1 MKSIK
6 YTLTIC
12 LMTFS
17 LSVFADKKMTIRN
30 SDTGESFEVTVPD
43 GLRIYEYNSNWLDSI
58 PYLMEHTRYG
68 EPWAFEAL
76 GDCYRYGKGGL
87 TRNFNNAIMAY
98 DFAGKD
104 IGEFIDT
111 VRQNNEDDPMS
122 VFARMV
128 DYIENK
134 DYDRIVCAIDT
145 LNELGYHSADIL
157 REYISRRNDGI
168 KKSEVVEFLASPG
181 ADADACLFAAA
192 GHSMCEL
199 KDTTDID
206 VSWIKPLILDK
217 IPFLYSEIGVRKYE
231 DTIKADNAV
240 GYADDAT
247 ESDLEDR
254 KKAVEYLLRAD
265 EHSILSK
272 KAAGW
277 LYHYCTQDPSSD
289 WVGLND
295 EDLYRIGIIA
305 GEVR

>member
-1 MKSIK
+1 
-6 YTLTIC
+6 
-12 LMTFS
+12 MT
-17 LSVFADKKMTIRN
+17 R
-30 SDTGESFEVTVPD
+30 SF
-43 GLRIYEYNSNWLDSI
+43 I
-58 PYLMEHTRYG
+58 
-68 EPWAFEAL
+68 
-76 GDCYRYGKGGL
+76 
-87 TRNFNNAIMAY
+87 NAIMAY